1 MTQTRSSLSETRLNC
16 LEMKVENL
24 TAATSSRLDRL
35 EVTLSNLSNDIS
47 EIKNDVK
54 QGLKDSYNSR
64 TENVVL
70 KSQVD
75 THETRIKKIED
86 ALASLPNL
94 IFQAKITAWL
104 AAALMVLIIGFLF
117 SILTHQVTVLVP

>member
-1 MTQTRSSLSETRLNC
+1 MTQTRLSLSETRLNC

-117 SILTHQVTVLVP
+117 SILTHQVTVMLP